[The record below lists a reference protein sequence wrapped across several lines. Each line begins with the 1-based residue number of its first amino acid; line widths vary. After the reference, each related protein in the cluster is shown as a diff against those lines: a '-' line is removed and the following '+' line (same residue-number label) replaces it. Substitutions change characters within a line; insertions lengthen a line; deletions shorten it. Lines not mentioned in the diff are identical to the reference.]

1 MKVFNYLKL
10 KKKMFRS
17 LNSIKIN
24 TPHLFKEY
32 SVSKSCFEG
41 NWGVRPCPVDQLEI
55 GIYSREEYD
64 KIFGILD
71 LSVYTKPSIIL
82 EDYSNIYAKIVF
94 HDKHAGLAHGTIIN
108 NSAFEELKWFYNFL
122 EKNEEMC
129 LYVNKLLEDNPNFP
143 L

>member
-1 MKVFNYLKL
+1 MVKNA
-10 KKKMFRS
+10 
-17 LNSIKIN
+17 
-24 TPHLFKEY
+24 
-32 SVSKSCFEG
+32 
-41 NWGVRPCPVDQLEI
+41 
-55 GIYSREEYD
+55 
-64 KIFGILD
+64 D
-71 LSVYTKPSIIL
+71 LSIYKKPSIIL

-94 HDKHAGLAHGTIIN
+94 HDKHGGLTHGTIIN

>member
-1 MKVFNYLKL
+1 MRGSYPNVIRIPNFF
-10 KKKMFRS
+10 KK
-17 LNSIKIN
+17 
-24 TPHLFKEY
+24 Y
-32 SVSKSCFEG
+32 SVSYNSCDG
-41 NWGVRPCPVDQLEI
+41 TGQGIRPDPVDQLEV
-55 GIYSREEYD
+55 GLFSTEGYNSMV
-64 KIFGILD
+64 KKVD
-71 LSVYTKPSIIL
+71 LSIYKKPSIIL